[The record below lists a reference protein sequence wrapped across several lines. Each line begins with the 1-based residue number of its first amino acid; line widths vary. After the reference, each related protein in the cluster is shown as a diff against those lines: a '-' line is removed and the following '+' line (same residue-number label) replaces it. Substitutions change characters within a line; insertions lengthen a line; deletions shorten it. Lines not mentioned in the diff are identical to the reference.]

1 MESLG
6 FGHNFGAYEQGERQ
20 QQEQI
25 EQTEQRTEEYYDQN
39 LKLINRER
47 VQFAATMK
55 AVGKFIFF
63 MSLSGGAVFL
73 SRVLPIFSFAGIFV
87 RIVTFTF
94 LTKEAIFNPIDTEK
108 RDFQLLFLAVGLG
121 NLGAEWDSWLAISLA
136 ITDFFTLYG
145 GSILLGIGMFVVF
158 VIWLFIRTN
167 QMNQTATGAGL
178 DRNNT
183 GEYDD
188 GNYE

>member
-55 AVGKFIFF
+55 VVGKFIFF

-87 RIVTFTF
+87 RIITFTF
-94 LTKEAIFNPIDTEK
+94 LTKEAVFNPIDTEK
-108 RDFQLLFLAVGLG
+108 RDFQLLLLAVGLG

-136 ITDFFTLYG
+136 ITDFFALYG
-145 GSILLGIGMFVVF
+145 VSILIGIGMFLGVLF
-158 VIWLFIRTN
+158 WLLFRNN
-167 QMNQTATGAGL
+167 QNNQAIGL
-178 DRNNT
+178 DN
-183 GEYDD
+183 E
-188 GNYE
+188 NYNYNGDEDYE